1 MDAHD
6 LLNNLTGGQGFTG
19 LGLNI
24 PPIAP
29 VPASVSFDI
38 EWSGVITSGKVVN
51 EMQTFRGNYVRT
63 GATID
68 WSASSQGGFTFVSE
82 PPNPSATDIRSLVTN
97 RTGFS
102 STRIVTTEK
111 TAFGFNS
118 NGLSTGRPF
127 CFGSFSRC
135 ADGAAHACNL
145 RNDAPR

>member
-82 PPNPSATDIRSLVTN
+82 PPNPERN
-97 RTGFS
+97 RYSIIGH
-102 STRIVTTEK
+102 EQ
-111 TAFGFNS
+111 
-118 NGLSTGRPF
+118 NGVFFHPDS
-127 CFGSFSRC
+127 
-135 ADGAAHACNL
+135 D
-145 RNDAPR
+145 D